1 MHHGCKWSVCL
12 SQRTLVH
19 KDMSS
24 QTCTKLLKQ
33 GMSLWGSLEKDTDRM
48 CPSSPR
54 QTWSS
59 NLNHTASQ
67 LFQVASQR
75 ADQRDLLWMARKRLG
90 SPSQVGLKP
99 ETVAWTPA
107 TTLLSLY
114 WFKSLFSP
122 VARTLFR
129 KRKWAVSSPES
140 CVSYKDYFNLHAHG
154 MLLYCVSSLC
164 SLATLCSDYSSA
176 V

>member
-1 MHHGCKWSVCL
+1 MCEHWCL

-33 GMSLWGSLEKDTDRM
+33 GVSLWCGLEKDTDRI

-67 LFQVASQR
+67 LQYFRLQVNGQIRGICCEWR
-75 ADQRDLLWMARKRLG
+75 AKDLEVRLKLAKN
-90 SPSQVGLKP
+90 LKP
-99 ETVAWTPA
+99 
-107 TTLLSLY
+107 LLELPQQLCYLCIDSSHCLIP
-114 WFKSLFSP
+114 WHVHS
-122 VARTLFR
+122 FR
-129 KRKWAVSSPES
+129 QRKWAVSSPES
-140 CVSYKDYFNLHAHG
+140 CISHKDNFNLNAS
-154 MLLYCVSSLC
+154 MVS
-164 SLATLCSDYSSA
+164 
-176 V
+176 